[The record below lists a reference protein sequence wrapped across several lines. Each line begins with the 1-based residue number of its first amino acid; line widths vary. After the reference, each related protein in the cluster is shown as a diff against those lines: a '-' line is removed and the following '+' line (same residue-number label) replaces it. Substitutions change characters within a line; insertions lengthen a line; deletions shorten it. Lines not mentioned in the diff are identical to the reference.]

1 MAEPSSST
9 ATARAHPI
17 RLTVLAAN
25 GLVKRDL
32 FSLPNPFAVVTTDG
46 SDLRQTA
53 IFKKALTPYWNETFD
68 MLRLPILFC
77 LSLLTTFSSFC
88 SSVRESSKIQIQ
100 VFDQRKF
107 KRNDQGFLGSVSIT
121 VGDVLNLNQG
131 GSVIQ
136 NLELQPG
143 ADGQIVH
150 GNLMFSLATEGQDIS
165 RDSQAT
171 QQLDLARS
179 FNDMRV
185 SPSSTPTGGASNTL
199 PSRSR
204 SSQPPPT
211 PYSSLAPSTPHHLQP
226 SHSFSS
232 LPTRNPEI
240 QRSPHSSEPVA
251 LPPHHSPEQ
260 PAAPAPAPAIA
271 PTPVAQPAPVEEA
284 LPPGWELRHDPRGRS
299 YYVDHNTR
307 TTTWNHP
314 PPSLSAPIP
323 AAHTPSSA
331 RTGETV
337 LSPNT
342 TNADGTYADV
352 RLPLGWEERRTPDG
366 RPYFV
371 DHHTRTTTWNDPR
384 RTSASASVATSTAL
398 ANRAAL
404 GPLPSGWEMRMTSTR
419 RIYFVDH
426 NTRTTTWDD
435 PRLPSTVD
443 ADAPQYK
450 RDYRR
455 KVVYF
460 RSQPSMRLV
469 ADAKCDVRVR
479 RGWVF
484 EDSFAAIM
492 RVRPEDLRKRLMVK
506 FEGEDALDY
515 GGVSREWFFLLSH
528 EMFNPSYGLFEYSAH
543 DNYTLQINPASGVNP
558 EHLDYFK
565 FIGRVLGLAVFHH
578 RFLDAYFVPSFYKM
592 VLGKK
597 VNMKDLEAVDYELYK
612 GLTWMLENPI
622 TGVLEETFSVT
633 EDRFGE
639 HVIVELRPGGA
650 AQDVTEANK
659 EDSARSWRGLGD
671 VLPLD
676 LLRVFDEHELELLIG
691 GMTEIDMDDWTR
703 FTDYRGYEK
712 TDRVIEWFWACLRS
726 WPAERKARLLQF
738 TTGTSRVPVNGFKDL
753 QGSDGPR
760 RFTIEKSGDPN
771 GLPRSHTCF
780 NRLDLPPYEDYE
792 SLERKL
798 RFAIEETEGFGQE

>member
-1 MAEPSSST
+1 
-9 ATARAHPI
+9 
-17 RLTVLAAN
+17 
-25 GLVKRDL
+25 
-32 FSLPNPFAVVTTDG
+32 
-46 SDLRQTA
+46 
-53 IFKKALTPYWNETFD
+53 
-68 MLRLPILFC
+68 
-77 LSLLTTFSSFC
+77 
-88 SSVRESSKIQIQ
+88 
-100 VFDQRKF
+100 
-107 KRNDQGFLGSVSIT
+107 
-121 VGDVLNLNQG
+121 
-131 GSVIQ
+131 
-136 NLELQPG
+136 
-143 ADGQIVH
+143 
-150 GNLMFSLATEGQDIS
+150 MFSLATEGQDTS
-165 RDSQAT
+165 RRGSQQL
-171 QQLDLARS
+171 QQLDLAHS

-185 SPSSTPTGGASNTL
+185 SSSSAGASNTL

-204 SSQPPPT
+204 SSQLPSS
-211 PYSSLAPSTPHHLQP
+211 PYSRDGNLAPTSHHHLQP
-226 SHSFSS
+226 SHSFST
-232 LPTRNPEI
+232 LPTRHNPPPPSEI
-240 QRSPHSSEPVA
+240 PSSQRSPHLPEPIP
-251 LPPHHSPEQ
+251 LPHHSPEPQ
-260 PAAPAPAPAIA
+260 HQQPLAPVPAAAAPPPLA
-271 PTPVAQPAPVEEA
+271 PVAQPTPLEEGLPV
-284 LPPGWELRHDPRGRS
+284 GWELRYDPRGRA

-307 TTTWNHP
+307 RTTWTRP
-314 PPSLSAPIP
+314 PPSMSA
-323 AAHTPSSA
+323 SSMPLPRPTSSSSSTA
-331 RTGETV
+331 TDTT
-337 LSPNT
+337 LLAPNT

-384 RTSASASVATSTAL
+384 RSSVSASAASTNAL

-460 RSQPSMRLV
+460 RSQPSMRLI

-492 RVRPEDLRKRLMVK
+492 RLRPEDLRKRLMVK

-578 RFLDAYFVPSFYKM
+578 RFLDAYFVPGFYKM
-592 VLGKK
+592 VLNKK
-597 VNMKDLEAVDYELYK
+597 VNLKDLEAVDYELYK
-612 GLTWMLENPI
+612 GLTWMLCVHTSRRICCVITELLSFFRENDI
-622 TGVLEETFSVT
+622 TDVLEETFSVT

-639 HVIVELRPGGA
+639 HVIVDLRPGGSS
-650 AQDVTEANK
+650 QDVTESNK
-659 EDSARSWRGLGD
+659 DAYVDLVVAHRIAGRITEQFRAFMEGLGD

-760 RFTIEKSGDPN
+760 RFTIEKSGDPS

-798 RFAIEETEGFGQE
+798 RFAIEYVLPFCFFFLRCCIYSRVLAGRRKDLGRSEEFIESRCPPHSRTHARTHTLARKWISRTCLYQLFFFLLFPSVLRYDIIPPPIAAINLHLTRLLLV

>member
-1 MAEPSSST
+1 
-9 ATARAHPI
+9 
-17 RLTVLAAN
+17 
-25 GLVKRDL
+25 
-32 FSLPNPFAVVTTDG
+32 
-46 SDLRQTA
+46 
-53 IFKKALTPYWNETFD
+53 
-68 MLRLPILFC
+68 
-77 LSLLTTFSSFC
+77 
-88 SSVRESSKIQIQ
+88 
-100 VFDQRKF
+100 
-107 KRNDQGFLGSVSIT
+107 
-121 VGDVLNLNQG
+121 
-131 GSVIQ
+131 
-136 NLELQPG
+136 
-143 ADGQIVH
+143 
-150 GNLMFSLATEGQDIS
+150 MFSLSTEGQESS
-165 RDSQAT
+165 RSSQLP
-171 QQLDLARS
+171 QQLDLAS
-179 FNDMRV
+179 SLNDMHI
-185 SPSSTPTGGASNTL
+185 SPPSQPSTGGSSTLPT
-199 PSRSR
+199 RSR
-204 SSQPPPT
+204 SSQPPIS
-211 PYSSLAPSTPHHLQP
+211 PYNRDGPLAPPTAHHHLQP
-226 SHSFSS
+226 SHSLSS
-232 LPTRNPEI
+232 LPSRNAETPSL
-240 QRSPHSSEPVA
+240 QRI
-251 LPPHHSPEQ
+251 PHHPDPVPHPRRPTEQ
-260 PAAPAPAPAIA
+260 PVTTPG
-271 PTPVAQPAPVEEA
+271 PTPTSVTQPLARGED
-284 LPPGWELRHDPRGRS
+284 LPPGWEQRYDPRGRP

-307 TTTWNHP
+307 STTWTR
-314 PPSLSAPIP
+314 PPSHSSPIAP
-323 AAHTPSSA
+323 HNPSQA
-331 RTGETV
+331 TEEILT
-337 LSPNT
+337 PNT

-352 RLPLGWEERRTPDG
+352 RLPLGWEERRAADG

-384 RTSASASVATSTAL
+384 RTSASAAAATTTAL

-435 PRLPSTVD
+435 PRLPSAVD

-460 RSQPSMRLV
+460 RGQPSMRV
-469 ADAKCDVRVR
+469 IADAKCDVRVR

-492 RVRPEDLRKRLMVK
+492 RFRPDDLRKRLMVK

-578 RFLDAYFVPSFYKM
+578 RFLDAYFVPGFYKV
-592 VLGKK
+592 VLGKR
-597 VNMKDLEAVDYELYK
+597 VNLKDLEAVDYELYK
-612 GLTWMLENPI
+612 GLNWMLYVVKSAVGIESDQTELSIFRDNDI
-622 TGVLEETFSVT
+622 TDVLEESFSVT

-639 HVIVELRPGGA
+639 HVIVELKAGGA
-650 AQDVTEANK
+650 DIPVTEANK
-659 EDSARSWRGLGD
+659 EEYVDLVVSHRIAGRISEQFRAFMEGLGD

-726 WPAERKARLLQF
+726 WPTERKARLLQF

-760 RFTIEKSGDPN
+760 RFTIEKSGDPS

-798 RFAIEETEGFGQE
+798 RFAIECVFLSSDCGLLTGML

>member
-1 MAEPSSST
+1 MSEIPPVNSV
-9 ATARAHPI
+9 
-17 RLTVLAAN
+17 LTAN

-53 IFKKALTPYWNETFD
+53 IFKKALTPYLERNIRHVAT
-68 MLRLPILFC
+68 
-77 LSLLTTFSSFC
+77 
-88 SSVRESSKIQIQ
+88 VRESSKIQIQ

-143 ADGQIVH
+143 PDGQIVH

-179 FNDMRV
+179 FNDMR
-185 SPSSTPTGGASNTL
+185 
-199 PSRSR
+199 
-204 SSQPPPT
+204 
-211 PYSSLAPSTPHHLQP
+211 
-226 SHSFSS
+226 
-232 LPTRNPEI
+232 
-240 QRSPHSSEPVA
+240 RSPHQSEPVA

-260 PAAPAPAPAIA
+260 PAAPAPVPATA
-271 PTPVAQPAPVEEA
+271 PTPAAQPVPVEEA

-307 TTTWNHP
+307 TTTWNRP
-314 PPSLSAPIP
+314 PPSLSVPIP

-331 RTGETV
+331 RTTETV

-384 RTSASASVATSTAL
+384 RTSASATAATTTAL

-492 RVRPEDLRKRLMVK
+492 RLRPEDLRKRLMVK

-659 EDSARSWRGLGD
+659 EEYVDLVVAHRIAGRIAAQFRAFMEGLGD